1 MAGDGAKC
9 MRLGQSPV
17 QNPGFGAKSM
27 RFDIKKVLWVASK
40 ILSPGRALVR
50 LCCQFFNC
58 IPYFSPFIPLSF
70 VTNCFICLNGS
81 IGQISG
87 SNRVKD
93 VTVYHGKRGRRTPF
107 SLGVNFTF
115 QEELLSG
122 CPSLNPCH
130 PQLRALLNLSVLLF
144 FHLLVTQFLLLWPR
158 IIRIL

>member
-9 MRLGQSPV
+9 MHLGQSPV
-17 QNPGFGAKSM
+17 QNPCV
-27 RFDIKKVLWVASK
+27 FDIKKVLWVASK
-40 ILSPGRALVR
+40 ILSPGRTLVR

-58 IPYFSPFIPLSF
+58 IPYFSPFIPLCF

-93 VTVYHGKRGRRTPF
+93 VTGYHGKGGRRTPF

-115 QEELLSG
+115 KRSY
-122 CPSLNPCH
+122 SLGAPPWIPAIHNSVPCWIF
-130 PQLRALLNLSVLLF
+130 LFSFF